1 MTAIIATPDLT
12 TPGSPTLPDQ
22 PAAADDSLP
31 PLDGTLSDTLTYLPA
46 SHLNYNIEP
55 KSVDHVFQKDIKL
68 GKTEFQNQEVIA
80 RNSVRRN
87 VYPIIKFLW
96 FPDKDV
102 KIKTFDHLTVE
113 ILKSHPKEFRKHH
126 PCAYEFLKGI
136 NKVGPDTPI
145 IDKAIYW
152 NTNRKLLENALS
164 TLRSNDISLIKK
176 NIVQGTIFLY
186 FVSRIVNKG

>member
-1 MTAIIATPDLT
+1 MTAINEKGITQSLGG
-12 TPGSPTLPDQ
+12 GSPRTDM
-22 PAAADDSLP
+22 P
-31 PLDGTLSDTLTYLPA
+31 PLVQTQDDTLSDTQTYLPT
-46 SHLNYNIEP
+46 SHLNKEIEP
-55 KSVDHVFQKDIKL
+55 QSVDHVFQKDIKL
-68 GKTEFQNQEVIA
+68 GKTEFKNQEIIA

-96 FPDKDV
+96 FPDRDV
-102 KIKTFDHLTVE
+102 KKQNFDHLTEE
-113 ILKSHPKEFRKHH
+113 ILKSSPKEFRKKH

-136 NKVGPDTPI
+136 NKVGPETPI

-176 NIVQGTIFLY
+176 NIVQGINLSYSCFTY
-186 FVSRIVNKG
+186 C